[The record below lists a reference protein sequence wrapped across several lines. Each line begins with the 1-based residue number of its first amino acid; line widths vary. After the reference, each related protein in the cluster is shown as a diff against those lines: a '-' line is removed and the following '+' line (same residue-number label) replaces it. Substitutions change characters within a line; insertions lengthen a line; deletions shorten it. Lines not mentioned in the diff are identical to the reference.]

1 MGQLPF
7 IDWLLWRIKWASIV
21 LVCLSPDP
29 LQPCKQ
35 CFKASVHSCILLV
48 CFDYQAN
55 ALVKHSQRWFLIQ
68 GFSSFHEAIFSIRPV
83 SWMGWLY
90 WLPSDWVFTLSQPS
104 LLCFVI
110 YFLFFIFFSPCTAV
124 FKQAN
129 KQFPKALKDASD
141 TRCSVMIRALRS
153 VTSHKLWQS
162 RNQLPGC
169 LENSFLPGL
178 LHSLAEF
185 AV

>member
-1 MGQLPF
+1 MFVLFCFTHARNSMLRDVQGMLQIPHGLYSQPNVMRSNQAQEREQAVPAKHEGLFPCLRNVAHQFIVVSNHHCLLCGDVGQLPF

-35 CFKASVHSCILLV
+35 CFKASMHPCILLV

-83 SWMGWLY
+83 S
-90 WLPSDWVFTLSQPS
+90 
-104 LLCFVI
+104 
-110 YFLFFIFFSPCTAV
+110 
-124 FKQAN
+124 
-129 KQFPKALKDASD
+129 
-141 TRCSVMIRALRS
+141 
-153 VTSHKLWQS
+153 
-162 RNQLPGC
+162 
-169 LENSFLPGL
+169 
-178 LHSLAEF
+178 
-185 AV
+185 